1 MEYAVSSWF
10 VEQAASENPP
20 VKRVFTIGDS
30 DYTDFVLRWPSITR
44 QWNELKPTN
53 VTISLANE
61 AQTFNFFRDVK
72 TKIQD
77 TCRVKIGFHNPNLI
91 RNSHQIDMD
100 LWTNRARISTA
111 VYSSDGTSLIYKT
124 DAVSLSYFGH
134 SVLASSNETA
144 AGKTFTFAV
153 DLKASDTSSGKPGI
167 VALYGYNST
176 GSLDFAASAIFTLD
190 PTTFFRKSVTNVFT
204 LGMDVRTIVVRFDER
219 SLSGNIWSGSESFYI
234 RNPQLEVGAVANSYQ
249 AHVGT
254 WFFDELIAPFTGK
267 VTGVEYSDGAC
278 SLRITDKVQGLSDRI
293 VGTSNSAAIFS
304 SSNLLASDIAWTLC
318 TCYGQ
323 LSAVASAS
331 NPDIDYA
338 SWLAWAAVFSSDT
351 VTMGARFTGQKV
363 TECLRKLAEHTQ
375 SAVFL
380 SDDRLT
386 FFRWTTANTR
396 LVTLDS
402 RHIKGVNA
410 DLKADGIV
418 NKQWVEFLYNPSSE
432 NWSAS
437 VFAADTPSV
446 NSYGTREYVEKDESV
461 WYVSSASALNLA
473 QRRLYTGAQPVDG
486 AEIKTVLVPL
496 HLQVGDTIAVVDPLL
511 ELSAGWRIMKHTLN
525 LEDGSMNLSIDASQ
539 VATPFILDYSAL
551 DGADL
556 LQ

>member
-77 TCRVKIGFHNPNLI
+77 TCRVKIGFRDKPWDSGSWNF
-91 RNSHQIDMD
+91 
-100 LWTNRARISTA
+100 TNTLDGFTA
-111 VYSSDGTSLIYKT
+111 VNGGL
-124 DAVSLSYFGH
+124 
-134 SVLASSNETA
+134 
-144 AGKTFTFAV
+144 
-153 DLKASDTSSGKPGI
+153 
-167 VALYGYNST
+167 
-176 GSLDFAASAIFTLD
+176 
-190 PTTFFRKSVTNVFT
+190 
-204 LGMDVRTIVVRFDER
+204 VV
-219 SLSGNIWSGSESFYI
+219 SGSEVTLTVSASD
-234 RNPQLEVGAVANSYQ
+234 PQFFTPSLSLIGANSYLVM
-249 AHVGT
+249 ARLKRVESVAWEGNVFYATSGHAFVSSYRAFTALPAGIDSGYVTAIWDMRSLAVGDGADWLT
-254 WFFDELIAPFTGK
+254 NTITRVQFDFTQVDTGKFSVDWIGFATSDRTEELIAPFTGK

-323 LSAVASAS
+323 LSAVASSS
-331 NPDIDYA
+331 NVDIDYA

-396 LVTLDS
+396 IVTLDS

-496 HLQVGDTIAVVDPLL
+496 HLQVGDTISAVDPLL